1 MKKVFQQILSF
12 CMAFIVMFST
22 MSFSVDMHYCGD
34 TLIDFSLMQ
43 NVKSC
48 GMEKQAVTDCETT
61 ISKKSCC
68 SDKTVTVKG
77 QDDLKTSFDKFSF
90 EQQVFITSFVYSY
103 KSLFEVSE
111 TTTTPFKAYSP
122 PFIIRDVQL
131 LDQIFL
137 I

>member
-1 MKKVFQQILSF
+1 MKKVFQQILSV

-48 GMEKQAVTDCETT
+48 GMEMQAPTDCESI

-90 EQQVFITSFVYSY
+90 EQQAFIASFVYSY

-111 TTTTPFKAYSP
+111 TNTNSFKAYSP